1 MVIRVICVPDS
12 LDLTDFDEVF
22 RTVLG
27 WDGLG
32 FIFQVH
38 GQEFN
43 SFRRVTRSKTL
54 RDFQLRPREAF
65 LYTCGAI
72 DLWEWEFRL
81 QDQTPGD
88 DGDEVLVCLGGRGAA
103 PPEHCGGPTGY
114 RLMLKRQKQ
123 GEAMYTPCRWKR

>member
-43 SFRRVTRSKTL
+43 SFRRVTRSDPARFPTVSAGDLSLHL
-54 RDFQLRPREAF
+54 RCD
-65 LYTCGAI
+65 
-72 DLWEWEFRL
+72 
-81 QDQTPGD
+81 
-88 DGDEVLVCLGGRGAA
+88 
-103 PPEHCGGPTGY
+103 
-114 RLMLKRQKQ
+114 
-123 GEAMYTPCRWKR
+123 